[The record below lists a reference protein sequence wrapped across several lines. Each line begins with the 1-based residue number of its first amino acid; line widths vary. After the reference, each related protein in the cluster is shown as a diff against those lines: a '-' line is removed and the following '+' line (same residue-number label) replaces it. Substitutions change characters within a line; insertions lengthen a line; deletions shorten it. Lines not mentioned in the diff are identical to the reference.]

1 MFICVVCVC
10 VLSVHVCVSA
20 CVFLCGECEH
30 VCAYVFVCGECEHVW
45 VCVCMCVT
53 GAKGA
58 YPNVN
63 TVLS

>member
-1 MFICVVCVC
+1 MCVHTCLCVV
-10 VLSVHVCVSA
+10 SVS
-20 CVFLCGECEH
+20 
-30 VCAYVFVCGECEHVW
+30 VCG
-45 VCVCMCVT
+45 CVCMCVT